1 MNEAP
6 TLFPGRAVFR
16 VAMLIGTVLVAAA
29 AFQAA
34 GPNREPKVLFFLGV
48 LEGSIVLA
56 WAGNS
61 IRPHP
66 VLPAAMAAA
75 GLAGLAAS
83 SGPIAGFGVFMALVS
98 ARTRFP
104 LLYAAPLGALVVI
117 LPEVLGGRWR
127 SPPLWIAFEAVGVA
141 AAFLGA
147 VGLRQVREQ
156 QAGARAALDELDE
169 MREFQAR
176 AARGAERVRLAR
188 EIHDVL
194 GSTLSDLSMEIEN
207 ARLELVQRSED
218 PAVRAAPAA
227 LAALAALDR
236 AQALTRES
244 MEEARSALATL
255 RGDPSPGPALLADL
269 VSAFERDSGVEA
281 QLRVEGR
288 SVELA
293 PEARLAVYRTARAA
307 LVNVGKHARA
317 HRVEVRLR
325 YQADG
330 AELTVDNDGG
340 SARQS
345 SNGGSPQPSSAGGRG
360 LNAIRDRAELLGGHL
375 ETGPTERGFRV
386 RLWLPSARVE
396 DDPEEPTR

>member
-1 MNEAP
+1 MREAP
-6 TLFPGRAVFR
+6 NLLPGRSVFR

-34 GPNREPKVLFFLGV
+34 GPNRDPRVLAFLGV

-61 IRPHP
+61 GRPHP

-83 SGPIAGFGVFMALVS
+83 NGPIAGFGVFMALIS

-104 LLYAAPLGALVVI
+104 LLYAAPVGALVVI
-117 LPEVLGGRWR
+117 LPGVVGSRWG
-127 SPPLWIAFEAVGVA
+127 SPPLWIAFEAVGLA

-147 VGLRQVREQ
+147 VGVRQVREQ
-156 QAGARAALDELDE
+156 QARAGAALAELDE

-176 AARGAERVRLAR
+176 AARVAERVRLAR

-194 GSTLSDLSMEIEN
+194 GSTLSTLSLEIEN
-207 ARLELVQRSED
+207 AHTQLAQRAED
-218 PAVRAAPAA
+218 PAARAA
-227 LAALAALDR
+227 LER

-244 MEEARSALATL
+244 IEEARRALGTL
-255 RGDPSPGPALLADL
+255 RGDPPPGPALLAEL
-269 VSAFERDSGVEA
+269 VSQFERDSGIEA
-281 QLRVEGR
+281 HLRVEGR

-293 PEARLAVYRTARAA
+293 PEARLAVYRAAQEA
-307 LVNVGKHARA
+307 LVNAGKHAGA
-317 HRVEVRLR
+317 HQVEVRLR

-330 AELTVDNDGG
+330 TELTVEDDGEPPG
-340 SARQS
+340 LS
-345 SNGGSPQPSSAGGRG
+345 SNGGSPLPLPAGGRG
-360 LNAIRDRAELLGGHL
+360 LNGIRERAELLGGQL
-375 ETGPTERGFRV
+375 ETAHSDRGFMV
-386 RLWLPSARVE
+386 RLWLPFARFE
-396 DDPEEPTR
+396 DDPEGPRR

>member
-1 MNEAP
+1 MNEAT

-16 VAMLIGTVLVAAA
+16 VAMLIGTVLVGAA

-34 GPNREPKVLFFLGV
+34 GPNRDPRVLFFLGV

-75 GLAGLAAS
+75 GLAALTAS
-83 SGPIAGFGVFMALVS
+83 SGPIAGFGVFMALIS

-117 LPEVLGGRWR
+117 LPEVLGSRWR
-127 SPPLWIAFEAVGVA
+127 SPPLWIAFETVGVA
-141 AAFLGA
+141 AAFVGA
-147 VGLRQVREQ
+147 VGLRQVRER
-156 QAGARAALDELDE
+156 QARARAALDELDE
-169 MREFQAR
+169 MRDFQAR
-176 AARGAERVRLAR
+176 AARVAERVRLAR

-194 GSTLSDLSMEIEN
+194 GSTLCDLSMEIEK
-207 ARLELVQRSED
+207 ARLELVQRAED
-218 PAVRAAPAA
+218 PAARAA
-227 LAALAALDR
+227 LAAVDR

-269 VSAFERDSGVEA
+269 VSDFERDYGVEA

-317 HRVEVRLR
+317 RRVEVRLR

-345 SNGGSPQPSSAGGRG
+345 SNGGSPQPSSAGGRS
-360 LNAIRDRAELLGGHL
+360 LNGIRDRAELLGGRL
-375 ETGPTERGFRV
+375 ETGPTEQGFRV
-386 RLWLPSARVE
+386 RLWLPAARFE
-396 DDPEEPTR
+396 DDPEGRAR